1 MTGLGFSYADT
12 EPGSVNP
19 FTGAIENASFAG
31 VQGRYPVINAT
42 ELDTTEKAAHAAWE
56 IVQGF
61 LGGLPD
67 MDSKIKSKS
76 FNLWTESYGGHYG
89 PAFYDHFYKE
99 NEKIAKGQKKGIQLD
114 FNTLGIINGIIDAA
128 IQTPYYPEFAVSN
141 TYGIKAVNETVY
153 NYMKF
158 ANSMPNGCQ
167 DLIAAC
173 KKTNRTSLID
183 YAICTEATNMCRDN
197 VEGPYYSFS
206 GRGTYDIRHPA
217 DDPTP
222 PSYFNKY
229 LERPEIME
237 ALGVKINYTQS
248 NSNVSYAFQQTGDH
262 VWPDFL
268 KDLEHL
274 LTLPVR
280 IALIYGDADYIC
292 NWFGGEAVS
301 LALNYTHSSDFRK
314 AGYTPMMVN
323 GVEFGETREYGNFS
337 FTRIYEA
344 GHEVPFYQPLA
355 SLQLFNRTING
366 WDVAEGK
373 VKITED
379 YGTEGEP
386 HATHTE
392 SFVPL
397 PSKTPG
403 SSSSASVSASASAI
417 ASATPSSWSG
427 QWYD

>member
-1 MTGLGFSYADT
+1 
-12 EPGSVNP
+12 
-19 FTGAIENASFAG
+19 
-31 VQGRYPVINAT
+31 
-42 ELDTTEKAAHAAWE
+42 
-56 IVQGF
+56 
-61 LGGLPD
+61 
-67 MDSKIKSKS
+67 
-76 FNLWTESYGGHYG
+76 
-89 PAFYDHFYKE
+89 
-99 NEKIAKGQKKGIQLD
+99 
-114 FNTLGIINGIIDAA
+114 
-128 IQTPYYPEFAVSN
+128 
-141 TYGIKAVNETVY
+141 
-153 NYMKF
+153 
-158 ANSMPNGCQ
+158 
-167 DLIAAC
+167 
-173 KKTNRTSLID
+173 
-183 YAICTEATNMCRDN
+183 
-197 VEGPYYSFS
+197 
-206 GRGTYDIRHPA
+206 
-217 DDPTP
+217 
-222 PSYFNKY
+222 
-229 LERPEIME
+229 ME

-403 SSSSASVSASASAI
+403 LSSSASVSAS